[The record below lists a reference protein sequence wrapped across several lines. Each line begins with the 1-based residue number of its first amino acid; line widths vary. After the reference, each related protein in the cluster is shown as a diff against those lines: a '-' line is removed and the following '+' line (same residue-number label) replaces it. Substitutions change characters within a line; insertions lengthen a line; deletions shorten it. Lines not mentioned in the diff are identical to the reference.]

1 MLFRSKIVLRYAE
14 AVDKLQI
21 LNENLANRL
30 KECADDLEAEIN
42 ARYANT
48 QDTYPSEKRR
58 YDRDMQKVIDA
69 RVWIEKSKK
78 KSSFKI
84 IRKWKPKNKRHFYHK
99 F

>member
-1 MLFRSKIVLRYAE
+1 MNDAKIVLRYAE

-48 QDTYPSEKRR
+48 QDTYPSEKQR
-58 YDRDMQKVIDA
+58 YDRDMQTVI
-69 RVWIEKSKK
+69 RSEEHTSELQ
-78 KSSFKI
+78 S
-84 IRKWKPKNKRHFYHK
+84 H
-99 F
+99 